1 MNHTMWIIV
10 KNCCV
15 AKVVCTFAW
24 GHPLLWKD
32 VMWNF
37 ICTNET
43 RVIVLNANFCCANK
57 PRLIWYRAGCAR
69 ACPRKKLNTKGIY
82 VIVILKSWANMDGC
96 IRQRCQESS
105 KNVFCPPKYVNS
117 KIFTSNNTGRCALS
131 FVSIETRQQILT
143 VLSSSYDVAMMN
155 EIYSATVLYW

>member
-1 MNHTMWIIV
+1 MSLKVFLIFYSDRRSCQMSMVLMLTYNANIQNKMNHMWIIV
-10 KNCCV
+10 ENCIRRMS
-15 AKVVCTFAW
+15 KVVCTFAL

-57 PRLIWYRAGCAR
+57 PRLIWYRA
-69 ACPRKKLNTKGIY
+69 CPRKKLNTKGIY

-105 KNVFCPPKYVNS
+105 KKCL
-117 KIFTSNNTGRCALS
+117 LS
-131 FVSIETRQQILT
+131 TKVCKLKDIYKQQH
-143 VLSSSYDVAMMN
+143 
-155 EIYSATVLYW
+155 